1 MPHRHATTR
10 EGKCA
15 CVCLCVCVWGDVCV
29 CVCVCVYV
37 SGVWVRGRR
46 RVREEASQNRP
57 TFKGG
62 NA

>member
-1 MPHRHATTR
+1 V
-10 EGKCA
+10 
-15 CVCLCVCVWGDVCV
+15 CVCGGVCV